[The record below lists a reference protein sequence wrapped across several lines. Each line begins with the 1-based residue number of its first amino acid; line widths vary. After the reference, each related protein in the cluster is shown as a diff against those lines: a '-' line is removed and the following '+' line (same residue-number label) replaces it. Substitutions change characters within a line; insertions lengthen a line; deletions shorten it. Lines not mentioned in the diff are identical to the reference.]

1 MATMSALVLFAAQG
15 TPPDSLVAKLAVP
28 LGALIFLGSIYMLL
42 RSNLGTRRGY
52 LVFGTA
58 FFGFMIIQSL
68 FWAFGAPGT
77 PVATGPTNLPGQPA
91 NEYQPTWV
99 PFAGDS
105 RLAQGDYAW
114 IGDAEWGPVP
124 EEFAEDAEVGVGDIQ
139 GFFSAEEHEVVKAT
153 WKPGTVEYARQEGGY
168 PVLRVTYVE
177 TDESG
182 AVKPG
187 GKHETLYGFFDK
199 GNRSFPA
206 IVFLFIALAGFALHA
221 LLLDRDEQRTKRE
234 LAESRAAG
242 SAPAEPV
249 AADA

>member
-15 TPPDSLVAKLAVP
+15 TPPDSIVAKLAVP
-28 LGALIFLGSIYMLL
+28 LGALFFLGSIYMLL

-77 PVATGPTNLPGQPA
+77 PIATGPTNLPGQPA

-105 RLAQGDYAW
+105 RLAQGEYAW
-114 IGDAEWGPVP
+114 VADAPFGPVP
-124 EEFAEDAEVGVGDIQ
+124 EEFAAEAEVGVGDIQ
-139 GFFSAEEHEVVKAT
+139 GFFSAEEHEVIKAT
-153 WKPGTVEYARQEGGY
+153 WKPSTVEYARQDGGY

-177 TDESG
+177 TDDAG
-182 AVKPG
+182 AAKPG
-187 GKHETLYGFFDK
+187 GKQETLYGFFDK
-199 GNRSFPA
+199 GNPSFPA
-206 IVFLFIALAGFALHA
+206 VVFLFISLAGFALHA

-234 LAESRAAG
+234 LAESRAA
-242 SAPAEPV
+242 SKAPAEPV